1 MDKFNF
7 NPILI
12 NINKLKPYKFIDDN
26 TLQLV
31 FAKPNDLT
39 TEILVQKEILNVHVC
54 NHYNNA
60 PIHNY

>member
-31 FAKPNDLT
+31 FAKPSDLT
-39 TEILVQKEILNVHVC
+39 IDIPIQKEIPNHDMLRMTFLNL
-54 NHYNNA
+54 
-60 PIHNY
+60 